1 MTKRILILVLLAA
14 TFGASIFLSL
24 DMFNRDVLH
33 EESRE
38 AIGYFA
44 RLVAMIALQYIPLFI
59 FSLVYRRWWW
69 VIAVLVLPLGFAIGS
84 AGGFNATLVILLVA
98 PFAASLLSLFA
109 PRLSFSSSGSSG
121 ETLNSQHAKSFWD

>member
-14 TFGASIFLSL
+14 TFGASLVLSL
-24 DMFNRDVLH
+24 AMFNKDVLNA
-33 EESRE
+33 EGGETL
-38 AIGYFA
+38 GYLA
-44 RLVAMIALQYIPLFI
+44 RLAAMIALQYIPLFI

-69 VIAVLVLPLGFAIGS
+69 VIAVLVLPLGFMIGS
-84 AGGFNATLVILLVA
+84 AGGFNATLVVLLAA

-109 PRLSFSSSGSSG
+109 PRLSFSSSGPSG